1 MEFIVPL
8 IYGYL
13 LAGLIPG
20 AWFCFFRAGR
30 VDAGAAHSGLMFK
43 LIILPAAILLWP
55 LVLHKLLNA
64 GKK

>member
-1 MEFIVPL
+1 MLMVSL

-20 AWFCFFRAGR
+20 AWFCFVRVGR
-30 VDAGAAHSGLMFK
+30 IDPGAAHSGISFK

-55 LVLHKLLNA
+55 LVLHKLLKA